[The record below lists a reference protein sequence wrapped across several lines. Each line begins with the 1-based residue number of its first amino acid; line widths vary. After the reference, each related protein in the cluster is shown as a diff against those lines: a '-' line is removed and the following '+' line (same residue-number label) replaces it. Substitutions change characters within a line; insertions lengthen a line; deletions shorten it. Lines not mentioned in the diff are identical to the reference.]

1 MIFECVETESFAF
14 CEKYDDNNPGVIVI
28 HTVPGLKLERM
39 LLWKCIV
46 SPKILSST
54 GRPSMDN
61 PFSHPVTMV
70 LKTEVDV
77 FLLNLKAF
85 SNFSPIGRE
94 TVPLL
99 LAPIIVKL
107 EKIGAVNG

>member
-1 MIFECVETESFAF
+1 MFECVDTESFAC
-14 CEKYDDNNPGVIVI
+14 CEKYADKTPGVVVI
-28 HTVPGLKLERM
+28 QTVLGLKLERM

-70 LKTEVDV
+70 LKTEVAV

-94 TVPLL
+94 TVPSLF
-99 LAPIIVKL
+99 APIIVKL